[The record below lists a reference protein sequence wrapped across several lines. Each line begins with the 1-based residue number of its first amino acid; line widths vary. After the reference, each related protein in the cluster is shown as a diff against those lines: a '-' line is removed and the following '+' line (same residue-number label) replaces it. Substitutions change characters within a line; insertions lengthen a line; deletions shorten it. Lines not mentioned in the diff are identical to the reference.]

1 MTIAST
7 IAGSLPKPRWLAS
20 PDQLWAEWIH
30 DDETRAEAQR
40 DAVRLAVLMQEG
52 AGIEIISDGEQTR
65 RHFVTTFIEGLDGVD
80 ATNRETIT
88 IRRRYQA
95 SVPRVIGALERTRPV
110 FLDAAQELRRATD
123 HAIKFTLPGPMTMV
137 DTLADHH
144 YRDREE
150 IAMVC
155 ADILNQ
161 EALDLVAAGID
172 VIQFDEPAFNV
183 FLDEVADW
191 GVSALELAAAGL
203 SATTAVHIC
212 YGYGIQANI
221 EWKQGLGPE
230 WRQYEVTFPLLAESS
245 IDQVSMEVAGSRVPL
260 EVLDLLGDKVVQA
273 GVIDVAT
280 EAVETPEQ
288 VAAEL
293 ERILEHLPPSRIV
306 ASTNC
311 GMVPL
316 PRPVSEAKL
325 IALGAGADLA
335 RSRLLGRLQ
344 PESSYV
350 LNPALVGHDDV
361 EAETLK
367 NPGGDRRP

>member
-1 MTIAST
+1 MIQST
-7 IAGSLPKPRWLAS
+7 ISGSLPKPRWLAS

-30 DDETRAEAQR
+30 DDQTRTEAQR
-40 DAVRLAVLMQEG
+40 DAVSLAVRAQE
-52 AGIEIISDGEQTR
+52 AASIDIISDGEQTR
-65 RHFVTTFIEGLDGVD
+65 RHFVTTFIEGLEGVD

-88 IRRRYQA
+88 IRQRYEA
-95 SVPRVIGALERTRPV
+95 SVPRVVGALERSQPV
-110 FLDAAQELRRATD
+110 FLDAARDLRRATD
-123 HAIKFTLPGPMTMV
+123 HAVKFTLPGPMTMV

-144 YRDREE
+144 YGDREQM
-150 IAMVC
+150 AMVC
-155 ADILNQ
+155 ARILNQ

-191 GVSALELAAAGL
+191 GVGALELAAAGVK
-203 SATTAVHIC
+203 ATTAVHIC

-230 WRQYEVTFPLLAESS
+230 WRQYEATFPLLAKSS
-245 IDQVSMEVAGSRVPL
+245 IDQVSMEVAGSKVPL
-260 EVLDLLGDKVVQA
+260 EVLDMLGEKVVQA

-280 EAVETPEQ
+280 EVVETPEQ

-293 ERILEHLPPSRIV
+293 ERILEHLPPSRLV

-316 PRPVSEAKL
+316 PRPVAEAKL
-325 IALGAGADLA
+325 AALGAGTALA
-335 RSRLLGRLQ
+335 RSRL
-344 PESSYV
+344 
-350 LNPALVGHDDV
+350 
-361 EAETLK
+361 
-367 NPGGDRRP
+367 